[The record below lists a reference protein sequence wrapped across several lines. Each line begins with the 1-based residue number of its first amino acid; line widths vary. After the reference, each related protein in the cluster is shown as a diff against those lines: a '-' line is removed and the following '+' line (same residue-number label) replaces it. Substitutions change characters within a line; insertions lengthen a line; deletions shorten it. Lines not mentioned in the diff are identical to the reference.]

1 MINKPIIINIA
12 WFLLYFFEI
21 YMHVQVNVIFTRFK
35 ISLLFRNSYKRV
47 NYISLIEAEQI
58 TFPSSRTNGQIYE
71 QSEL

>member
-35 ISLLFRNSYKRV
+35 ISLLVRNSYKNV
-47 NYISLIEAEQI
+47 NYISLIEAEKI